1 MNSSPRSVVSAR
13 NFVQAMRK
21 VTKTVIL
28 NLPKTIFILEYF
40 LTTVSIVWKVDNI
53 GQYICDGI

>member
-1 MNSSPRSVVSAR
+1 MNSSLCSVVSAR

-40 LTTVSIVWKVDNI
+40 LTTVSIVWKVDKI
-53 GQYICDGI
+53 DQYIFDGI